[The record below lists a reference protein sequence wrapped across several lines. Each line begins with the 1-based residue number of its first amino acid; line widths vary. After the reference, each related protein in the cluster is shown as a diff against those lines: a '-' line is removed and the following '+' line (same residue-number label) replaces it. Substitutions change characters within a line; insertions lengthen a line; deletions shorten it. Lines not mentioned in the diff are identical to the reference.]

1 MKKEVISSPIRWAGS
16 KKKLLNEMLEKP
28 FKRKKKNYVECF
40 LGSGVV
46 LLNVINN
53 NEELE
58 YENFYV
64 NDINSNIINFYILLQ
79 KNPDYLINT
88 IKPLSEKYNSLSINE
103 KSDLFYE
110 IRNRFNCSEDSN
122 EKSIYFYFLMKTG
135 FNGVY
140 RENSKGY
147 FNVPFGRKEK
157 IIIDD
162 NYLYTIS
169 RLIKR
174 VKFYNLPFE
183 EFLNKLN
190 KKGILEDSF
199 VYCDP
204 PYLPDD
210 LLVYQK
216 QMLYT
221 KDSFNHEKFFDI
233 INEMKID
240 NIMISMSESKIA
252 DKIYNH
258 NPFYKI
264 NVRNIIRVINPKK
277 LFSSKEIAYINYRIE
292 EWKNTLFLY
301 KKGNKHKIL
310 WKYLTNIALFGIF

>member
-16 KKKLLNEMLEKP
+16 KKKLLNEMLEET
-28 FKRKKKNYVECF
+28 FKKHQKNYVECF
-40 LGSGVV
+40 LGSAVV

-53 NEELE
+53 NEDLN
-58 YENFYV
+58 YENYYV

-79 KNPDYLINT
+79 KNPEYLIT
-88 IKPLSEKYNSLSINE
+88 KIKELSDKYNNLSLNE
-103 KSDLFYE
+103 KSNLFYE
-110 IRNRFNCSEDSN
+110 IRNAFNCSDNSD

-140 RENSKGY
+140 RENSKGQ

-157 IIIDD
+157 IIIDE
-162 NYLYTIS
+162 NYLIKIS
-169 RLIKR
+169 TMIKK

-183 EFLNKLN
+183 DFLDKMS
-190 KKGILEDSF
+190 KKGILDDAF

-221 KDSFNHEKFFDI
+221 KDSFNHELFFSTL
-233 INEMKID
+233 NEMDIK
-240 NIMISMSESKIA
+240 NVMISMSESKIA
-252 DKIYNH
+252 DQIYNKQ
-258 NPFYKI
+258 PFNKI
-264 NVRNIIRVINPKK
+264 DVRNIIRVINPKK
-277 LFSSKEIAYINYRIE
+277 LFSSKEVAYINYQIE
-292 EWKNTLFLY
+292 E
-301 KKGNKHKIL
+301 
-310 WKYLTNIALFGIF
+310 

>member
-16 KKKLLNEMLEKP
+16 KKKLLNEMLEKT
-28 FKRKKKNYVECF
+28 FKRNKKNYVECF
-40 LGSGVV
+40 LGSAVV

-53 NEELE
+53 NEELK

-64 NDINSNIINFYILLQ
+64 NDINANIINFYVLLQ
-79 KNPDYLINT
+79 KEPIYLISK
-88 IKPLSEKYNSLSINE
+88 IQELSNQYNMLPIDA
-103 KSDLFYE
+103 KSDMFYD
-110 IRNRFNCSEDSN
+110 IRSKFNSSENTN

-140 RENSKGY
+140 RENSKGE

-157 IIIDD
+157 IIIDEK
-162 NYLYTIS
+162 YLIDIS
-169 RLIKR
+169 KLIKN

-183 EFLNKLN
+183 KFLDKLL
-190 KKGILEDSF
+190 KKGIIDDAF

-221 KDSFNHEKFFDI
+221 KDSFNHEKFFSVLCE
-233 INEMKID
+233 N
-240 NIMISMSESKIA
+240 NIENVMISMSESKIA

-258 NPFYKI
+258 SPYDKI
-264 NVRNIIRVINPKK
+264 DVRNIIRVINPKK
-277 LFSSKEIAYINYRIE
+277 LFSSKEIAYINYKIE
-292 EWKNTLFLY
+292 E
-301 KKGNKHKIL
+301 
-310 WKYLTNIALFGIF
+310 

>member
-16 KKKLLNEMLEKP
+16 KKKLLNEMLEKT
-28 FKRKKKNYVECF
+28 FKRHKKNYVECF
-40 LGSGVV
+40 LGSAVV
-46 LLNVINN
+46 LLNTINN
-53 NEELE
+53 KKELD

-79 KNPDYLINT
+79 KNPKYLIEK
-88 IKPLSEKYNSLSINE
+88 IEELSNKYNILSMDG
-103 KSDLFYE
+103 KSNLYYD
-110 IRNRFNCSEDSN
+110 IRNLFNCSEDTI

-140 RENSKGY
+140 RENSKGE

-157 IIIDD
+157 IIID
-162 NYLYTIS
+162 NKYLMDVS
-169 RLIKR
+169 KMIKN

-183 EFLNKLN
+183 DFLDKM
-190 KKGILEDSF
+190 KKNGILDDAF

-221 KDSFNHEKFFDI
+221 KDSFNHELFFSI
-233 INEMKID
+233 VNEMKIE
-240 NIMISMSESKIA
+240 NVMISMAESKIA
-252 DKIYNH
+252 DKIYNKS
-258 NPFYKI
+258 PYSKI
-264 NVRNIIRVINPKK
+264 DVRNIIRVINPKK
-277 LFSSKEIAYINYRIE
+277 LFSSKEIAYINYKIE
-292 EWKNTLFLY
+292 D
-301 KKGNKHKIL
+301 
-310 WKYLTNIALFGIF
+310 